1 METDNKAAEDAI
13 VALLKAMKIDPAK
26 HPGIKDT
33 PKRVVKM
40 LNEVW
45 EGERYS
51 NDDIAKMFGKNF
63 PTTSKGIVIVKDIP
77 VFSYCEHHLALM
89 YNMRVDVGYI
99 PSGRVIGLSKVARIA
114 EMCAKRLQL
123 QEKLGRDILD
133 VMGKIVGNNVI
144 VRVEAEHSCVT
155 ARGIK
160 KPGTKTVTL
169 ETSGIFDGIEEQER
183 FLNMLKG

>member
-1 METDNKAAEDAI
+1 
-13 VALLKAMKIDPAK
+13 
-26 HPGIKDT
+26 
-33 PKRVVKM
+33 
-40 LNEVW
+40 
-45 EGERYS
+45 
-51 NDDIAKMFGKNF
+51 
-63 PTTSKGIVIVKDIP
+63 
-77 VFSYCEHHLALM
+77 
-89 YNMRVDVGYI
+89 
-99 PSGRVIGLSKVARIA
+99 
-114 EMCAKRLQL
+114 MCAKRLQL

>member
-13 VALLKAMKIDPAK
+13 FALLKAMKIDPAK
-26 HPGIKDT
+26 HPGIEDT

-51 NDDIAKMFGKNF
+51 NDDIAKMFGKSF

-89 YNMRVDVGYI
+89 YNMKVDVGYM
-99 PSGRVIGLSKVARIA
+99 PNGKVIGLSKVARIA

-123 QEKLGRDILD
+123 QERLGKDILE
-133 VMGKIVGNNVI
+133 VMTKVVGNDVV
-144 VRVEAEHSCVT
+144 VRIQAEHSCVT

-169 ETSGIFDGIEEQER
+169 ETSGIFNSIENQER
-183 FLNMLKG
+183 FLNMLKE